1 MSQTAEASGQFFL
14 FEVDQ
19 QRRADGSFVVAP
31 RKVVIGQEIS
41 AKRAASI
48 LGFKDPESIYRLID
62 LGEIAAW
69 KPKAKRGNAKWRID
83 WRSVMDYKERRKAEA
98 AGK

>member
-1 MSQTAEASGQFFL
+1 MNPAPDQFFL

-19 QRRADGSFVVAP
+19 QRQADGSFMVKPKRVA
-31 RKVVIGQEIS
+31 ITEEIS
-41 AKRAASI
+41 ARKAARL
-48 LGFKDPESIYRLID
+48 LGFKDRESIYRLID
-62 LGEIAAW
+62 LGEIEAW

-83 WRSVMDYKERRKAEA
+83 WHSVMSYKERRKAEA